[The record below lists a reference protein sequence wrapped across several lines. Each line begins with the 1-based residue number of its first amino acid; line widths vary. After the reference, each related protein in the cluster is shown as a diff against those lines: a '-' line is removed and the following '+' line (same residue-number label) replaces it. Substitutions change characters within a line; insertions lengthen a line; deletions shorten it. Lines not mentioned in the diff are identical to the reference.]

1 MRIYEGSPRQDWE
14 ETLRA
19 IGAFADQE
27 RLKEIL
33 FLELQDGFLLQG
45 LGVPAGGHDSDHMGT
60 IAKRT
65 YELLDDQVGQLMD
78 ERAAHRGEDPANV
91 PHADLDNYY
100 EQAMRI
106 IGSWVD
112 LQHARDLFFF
122 EQRLGSRS
130 LGRKRLHPVILAL
143 CLRDPYLR
151 FFEQDGSFVVR
162 ILGTGAGGTISHR
175 LAEFTREEIVA
186 MIDEAP
192 HLRDSAP
199 AARNTAQG
207 EAST

>member
-1 MRIYEGSPRQDWE
+1 MMPMIYGSLQPRVK
-14 ETLRA
+14 
-19 IGAFADQE
+19 AD
-27 RLKEIL
+27 
-33 FLELQDGFLLQG
+33 
-45 LGVPAGGHDSDHMGT
+45 M
-60 IAKRT
+60 
-65 YELLDDQVGQLMD
+65 M
-78 ERAAHRGEDPANV
+78 
-91 PHADLDNYY
+91 
-100 EQAMRI
+100 
-106 IGSWVD
+106 
-112 LQHARDLFFF
+112 
-122 EQRLGSRS
+122 
-130 LGRKRLHPVILAL
+130 
-143 CLRDPYLR
+143 